1 MAATTGYL
9 IGSIPTAGFIARLRG
24 IDLRRQGSGNPG
36 TNNALRTG
44 GVILAISV
52 LVVEAA
58 KGYAAVLVANSMV
71 DDWGAVVGGVAAVAG
86 NVFNVW
92 YGFSGGKGLGIS
104 LGVLLAPLAMGGA
117 ASRPAHRA
125 RRSPDP
131 FRRPGRPD
139 GDGRPARRRAR
150 LADTWL
156 VYWWPR
162 RERCRI
168 GLPIHRDDRS
178 DGMEALA
185 RLTAQSSLAFR
196 TENTSVTGPSLIR
209 SISIAAP
216 NTPLPVGMPT

>member
-1 MAATTGYL
+1 MILMAATTGYL

-104 LGVLLAPLAMGGA
+104 LGVLLALWPWVVLPLALLIALAALLTRFAGLAALTAMAGLLVAALVWPTRGWSTGGLVESGAELVFLSTGMTAVMGWKHWRD
-117 ASRPAHRA
+117 SPLNPAWRSA
-125 RRSPDP
+125 RR
-131 FRRPGRPD
+131 
-139 GDGRPARRRAR
+139 
-150 LADTWL
+150 
-156 VYWWPR
+156 
-162 RERCRI
+162 
-168 GLPIHRDDRS
+168 
-178 DGMEALA
+178 
-185 RLTAQSSLAFR
+185 
-196 TENTSVTGPSLIR
+196 
-209 SISIAAP
+209 
-216 NTPLPVGMPT
+216 TPV